1 MPVFADRVKVSTSTT
16 GTGTITLGSAESGYQ
31 TFADGGVSNGDTVR
45 YVIEDGT
52 AWEIGT
58 GTYTASGTTLSRT
71 LTSSSTG
78 SLLNLSGDAKVFL
91 SASAADLDNFLT
103 TVAFSDLTSKPTT
116 ISGYGITDAFDGA
129 FSSLTGKPTTISGYG
144 ITDAFDGA
152 FSSLTG
158 TPTTVSGYGITDAV
172 KADSSVAAQPVRFY
186 YASTSAFPSAS
197 TWHGAIAH
205 SHADGAMYFA
215 HGGSWV
221 KMANDSDLFGGA
233 FSDLTGKPTTLSGYG
248 ITDAQ
253 AYDANLTSFVSAF
266 TLPTTDGSADQVLK
280 TDGSGNLSF
289 TTVSGGSGSSTF
301 IGLSD
306 TPSSFGTAGQI
317 LKVNSGGTAL
327 EFGDEASGGGGSF
340 SAINVASRIISSNTT
355 VSATQSALSV
365 GPVEIADGVTLTVA
379 SGGRH
384 LIL

>member
-16 GTGTITLGSAESGYQ
+16 GTGTVTLGSAESGYQ

-52 AWEIGT
+52 AWEIVRHI
-58 GTYTASGTTLSRT
+58 YASGTTMSRT

-78 SLLNLSGDAKVFL
+78 SLLNLSGSAIVFL
-91 SASAADLDNFLT
+91 SASAADLDDFLT
-103 TVAFSDLTSKPTT
+103 TVAFSD
-116 ISGYGITDAFDGA
+116 
-129 FSSLTGKPTTISGYG
+129 
-144 ITDAFDGA
+144 
-152 FSSLTG
+152 LTG
-158 TPTTVSGYGITDAV
+158 TPTTVSGYGITDV
-172 KADSSVAAQPVRFY
+172 T
-186 YASTSAFPSAS
+186 STITGSDLDMGGNKVLFGNVYSALGDLPSAS
-197 TWHGAIAH
+197 TYHGMFAH
-205 SHADGAMYFA
+205 VHATGAAYFA
-215 HGGSWV
+215 HGGNWV
-221 KMANDSDLFGGA
+221 QLANDSDLFGGA

-266 TLPTTDGSADQVLK
+266 TLPTSDGSADQVLK

-289 TTVSGGSGSSTF
+289 TTVSGGGGASTF
-301 IGLSD
+301 VGLSD

-317 LKVNSGGTAL
+317 LKVNSGATAL
-327 EFGDEASGGGGSF
+327 EFADESSGGGGSF
-340 SAINVASRIISSNTT
+340 SAINVASRIISSDTT
-355 VSATQSALSV
+355 VASTQSALSV

-384 LIL
+384 VIL

>member
-1 MPVFADRVKVSTSTT
+1 MAA
-16 GTGTITLGSAESGYQ
+16 LGSKWRM
-31 TFADGGVSNGDTVR
+31 TV
-45 YVIEDGT
+45 I
-52 AWEIGT
+52 
-58 GTYTASGTTLSRT
+58 
-71 LTSSSTG
+71 
-78 SLLNLSGDAKVFL
+78 F
-91 SASAADLDNFLT
+91 
-103 TVAFSDLTSKPTT
+103 
-116 ISGYGITDAFDGA
+116 
-129 FSSLTGKPTTISGYG
+129 
-144 ITDAFDGA
+144 
-152 FSSLTG
+152 
-158 TPTTVSGYGITDAV
+158 
-172 KADSSVAAQPVRFY
+172 
-186 YASTSAFPSAS
+186 
-197 TWHGAIAH
+197 
-205 SHADGAMYFA
+205 
-215 HGGSWV
+215 
-221 KMANDSDLFGGA
+221 FGGA

-266 TLPTTDGSADQVLK
+266 TLPTSDGTADQVLK

-289 TTVSGGSGSSTF
+289 TTVSSGGGGSSTF

-340 SAINVASRIISSNTT
+340 SAINVASRTISSNTT
-355 VSATQSALSV
+355 VSSTQSALSV

>member
-1 MPVFADRVKVSTSTT
+1 MSINRNLSKLAANVTTS
-16 GTGTITLGSAESGYQ
+16 
-31 TFADGGVSNGDTVR
+31 GDVPF
-45 YVIEDGT
+45 
-52 AWEIGT
+52 
-58 GTYTASGTTLSRT
+58 
-71 LTSSSTG
+71 TSVSSTP
-78 SLLNLSGDAKVFL
+78 
-91 SASAADLDNFLT
+91 T
-103 TVAFSDLTSKPTT
+103 TV
-116 ISGYGITDAFDGA
+116 
-129 FSSLTGKPTTISGYG
+129 SGYG

-158 TPTTVSGYGITDAV
+158 TPTTVSGYGITDAI

-221 KMANDSDLFGGA
+221 KMANDSDLPVVG
-233 FSDLTGKPTTLSGYG
+233 
-248 ITDAQ
+248 TDAQ

-266 TLPTTDGSADQVLK
+266 TLPTSDGTADQVLK
-280 TDGSGNLSF
+280 TDGSGTLSF
-289 TTVSGGSGSSTF
+289 TTVSGGGSSTF

-317 LKVNSGGTAL
+317 LKVNSGATAL
-327 EFGDEASGGGGSF
+327 EFADESSGGGGSF

-384 LIL
+384 VIL

>member
-16 GTGTITLGSAESGYQ
+16 GTGTVTLGSAESGYQ

-58 GTYTASGTTLSRT
+58 GTYTASGTTMSRT

-78 SLLNLSGDAKVFL
+78 SLLNLSGSAIVFL
-91 SASAADLDNFLT
+91 SASAADLDDFLT
-103 TVAFSDLTSKPTT
+103 TVAFSDLTSK
-116 ISGYGITDAFDGA
+116 
-129 FSSLTGKPTTISGYG
+129 
-144 ITDAFDGA
+144 
-152 FSSLTG
+152 
-158 TPTTVSGYGITDAV
+158 PTTVSGYGITDAV

-186 YASTSAFPSAS
+186 YASTSDFPSAT

-205 SHADGAMYFA
+205 SHSDGAMYFA

-221 KMANDSDLFGGA
+221 KMANDSDVPVVG
-233 FSDLTGKPTTLSGYG
+233 
-248 ITDAQ
+248 TDAQ

-280 TDGSGNLSF
+280 TDGSGTLSF
-289 TTVSGGSGSSTF
+289 ATVSGGSGSSTF

-317 LKVNSGGTAL
+317 LKVNSGATAL
-327 EFGDEASGGGGSF
+327 EFADESSGGGGSF
-340 SAINVASRIISSNTT
+340 SAINVASRIISSDTT
-355 VSATQSALSV
+355 VSSTQSALSV

-384 LIL
+384 VIL

>member
-78 SLLNLSGDAKVFL
+78 SLLNLSGSAKVFL
-91 SASAADLDNFLT
+91 SASAADLDDFLT
-103 TVAFSDLTSKPTT
+103 TVAFSD
-116 ISGYGITDAFDGA
+116 
-129 FSSLTGKPTTISGYG
+129 LTGKPTTISGYG

-158 TPTTVSGYGITDAV
+158 KPTTVSGYGITDAV

-221 KMANDSDLFGGA
+221 KMANDSDV
-233 FSDLTGKPTTLSGYG
+233 FSGSYADLTNKPTIPTVG
-248 ITDAQ
+248 TDAQ

-289 TTVSGGSGSSTF
+289 TTVSGGGGSSTF

-340 SAINVASRIISSNTT
+340 SAINVASRIISSDTT
-355 VSATQSALSV
+355 VSSTQSALSV

>member
-1 MPVFADRVKVSTSTT
+1 MSINRNLSKLAANVTTS
-16 GTGTITLGSAESGYQ
+16 GEVP
-31 TFADGGVSNGDTVR
+31 F
-45 YVIEDGT
+45 
-52 AWEIGT
+52 
-58 GTYTASGTTLSRT
+58 
-71 LTSSSTG
+71 TSVSST
-78 SLLNLSGDAKVFL
+78 
-91 SASAADLDNFLT
+91 
-103 TVAFSDLTSKPTT
+103 PTT

-129 FSSLTGKPTTISGYG
+129 FSSLTGTPTTISGYGITDAFDGAFSSLTGTPTTISGYG

-158 TPTTVSGYGITDAV
+158 TPTTVSGYGITDVTSTITGSDLDMGGNKVLFGNVYSAV
-172 KADSSVAAQPVRFY
+172 SDL
-186 YASTSAFPSAS
+186 PSAS
-197 TWHGAIAH
+197 TYHGMFAH
-205 SHADGAMYFA
+205 VHATGAAYFA
-215 HGGSWV
+215 HGGNWV
-221 KMANDSDLFGGA
+221 QLANDSDLFGGA

-266 TLPTTDGSADQVLK
+266 TLPTSDGTANQVLK

-289 TTVSGGSGSSTF
+289 VNQSSGGSSALTD
-301 IGLSD
+301 LTD
-306 TPSSFGTAGQI
+306 TPSALGTAGQI
-317 LKVNSGGTAL
+317 LKVNSGATAL
-327 EFGDEASGGGGSF
+327 EFADESSGGGGSF

-365 GPVEIADGVTLTVA
+365 GPVEIADGITLTVA

>member
-1 MPVFADRVKVSTSTT
+1 MVTLADRVKVSTSTT
-16 GTGTITLGSAESGYQ
+16 GTGTITLGSAESGFQ
-31 TFADGGVSNGDTVR
+31 TFAEGGISDGDTVR
-45 YVIEDGT
+45 YVIEDGNDF
-52 AWEIGT
+52 EIGT

-71 LTSSSTG
+71 VTASSNSDNAV
-78 SLLNLSGDAKVFL
+78 SLSGSAIVFISPAAQDL
-91 SASAADLDNFLT
+91 QIVHVYSAT
-103 TVAFSDLTSKPTT
+103 SDL
-116 ISGYGITDAFDGA
+116 
-129 FSSLTGKPTTISGYG
+129 
-144 ITDAFDGA
+144 
-152 FSSLTG
+152 
-158 TPTTVSGYGITDAV
+158 
-172 KADSSVAAQPVRFY
+172 
-186 YASTSAFPSAS
+186 PSA
-197 TWHGAIAH
+197 TDNHGMIAH
-205 SHADGAMYFA
+205 VHGEGAMYFA

-221 KMANDSDLFGGA
+221 KIANDSDLFGGA

-266 TLPTTDGSADQVLK
+266 TLPTSDGTADQVLK